1 MPRFLILLQIV
12 LLTCLTAQVPSRAV
26 QAVQTPGGMVH
37 VKVTSAETG
46 RPLPCRLTI
55 VDDKGNLAVV
65 QAEKRAEIAVRP
77 GVVYT
82 ATGEAR
88 FSAPRGRYTLYA
100 TRGPEYGLAT
110 RLLDVG
116 EREAAVTLKL
126 AHEVS
131 MTGYVSCDTHIHTFT
146 YSRHGDSTIEERM
159 VTLAGEG
166 IELPIATDHNLHID
180 YTPVMRATGTQ
191 AYFTPVI
198 GNEITTGVGHLNA
211 FPVRAGS
218 SPAAYN
224 LKNREQILAGIRATP
239 GVQVVIL
246 NHPNDVHSGFTPAAP
261 ALFHAA
267 SGESLDGSPWSVDG
281 IEVINSGATQSDFMA
296 PYRVWF
302 ALLNRGHKIVGVGAS
317 DSHDVNR
324 FIVGQGRTYIAS
336 SATQPDK
343 IDVDEACR
351 NLKAGRALVS
361 TGLFTEMWVDGRFGV
376 GDTATGLGKDVK
388 VRVRVRGPS
397 WATADRVELFANG
410 QKIAGQPIIH
420 AQGAVT
426 KADVTF
432 TLKNPGHDLWLV
444 AIASG
449 PGVTEPYWPIARPYQ
464 PTRADWEPRV
474 IGSTSPIRLD
484 CDGDR
489 RYSSPLDY
497 ARSVFEANGSSPERL
512 IRALQP
518 YDEAVAV
525 QAASLCRSRGMD
537 MSINPFRDLIEN
549 AAPAVRQG
557 FVAYQR
563 LLPAAK

>member
-1 MPRFLILLQIV
+1 MVRFLIFLQTLLLV
-12 LLTCLTAQVPSRAV
+12 CLAAQTPSRAV
-26 QAVQTPGGMVH
+26 QTAGGIVH
-37 VKVTSAETG
+37 VKVVSAETG
-46 RPLPCRLTI
+46 KLMPCRLTI
-55 VDDKGNLAVV
+55 VDEKGKLAPIQAKKRPYLAVR
-65 QAEKRAEIAVRP
+65 Q
-77 GVVYT
+77 GVVYS

-88 FSAPRGRYTLYA
+88 FSLPHGRYTLYA

-110 RLLDVG
+110 RSIEVG
-116 EREAAVTLKL
+116 ERETAVTLKL
-126 AHEVS
+126 AHEVAV
-131 MTGYVSCDTHIHTFT
+131 TGYVSCDTHIHTFT
-146 YSRHGDSTIEERM
+146 YSGHGDSTIEERM

-166 IELPIATDHNLHID
+166 IELPIATDHNVHID

-191 AYFTPVI
+191 AYFTPVM
-198 GNEITTGVGHLNA
+198 GNEITTSVGHFNA
-211 FPVRAGS
+211 FPIRAGS
-218 SPAAYN
+218 TPPPYN
-224 LKNREQILAGIRATP
+224 LKNRDQILAGIRATP

-246 NHPNDVHSGFTPAAP
+246 NHPNDIHVGFTPTDP
-261 ALFHAA
+261 ALFHPA
-267 SGESLDGSPWSVDG
+267 SGESLDGTPWSFDG
-281 IEVINSGATQSDFMA
+281 IEVVNSGATQSDFMA

-302 ALLNRGHKIVGVGAS
+302 ALLNRGHRIVGVGAS

-336 SATQPDK
+336 SATRPDK
-343 IDVDEACR
+343 IDVHEACR

-376 GDTATGLGKDVK
+376 GDLATGIGKDIK

-397 WATADRVELFANG
+397 WTTADRVELFANG
-410 QKIAGQPIIH
+410 QKIAGRPIIH
-420 AQGAVT
+420 APGAIT
-426 KADVTF
+426 KADVTI
-432 TLKNPGHDLWLV
+432 TVRNPGHDLWLV

-474 IGSTSPIRLD
+474 IGSTNPIRLD
-484 CDGDR
+484 CDGDG

-497 ARSVFEANGSSPERL
+497 ARSVFEANASSPARL
-512 IRALQP
+512 IRALEP

-537 MSINPFRDLIEN
+537 LTANPFRDLIEN

-563 LLPAAK
+563 LLPVAK